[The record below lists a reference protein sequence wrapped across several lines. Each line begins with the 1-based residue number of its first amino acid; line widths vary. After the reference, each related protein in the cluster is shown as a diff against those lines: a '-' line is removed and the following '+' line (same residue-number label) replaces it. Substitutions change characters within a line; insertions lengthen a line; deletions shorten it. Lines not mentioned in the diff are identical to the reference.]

1 MTIKTAKVALS
12 LIWVI
17 AAIPLMLVLIMRQIS
32 GEFDDS
38 AKSAWTWAGQFLFPN
53 LTLIGGAW
61 SVTASPN
68 EDKPMSSVLVFWI
81 AIALSLFYLLVL
93 YLVLGWQQTSSESPQ
108 SVYEQ
113 SAQFLVLIQALV
125 VGWLGKFFIESG
137 R

>member
-1 MTIKTAKVALS
+1 
-12 LIWVI
+12 
-17 AAIPLMLVLIMRQIS
+17 
-32 GEFDDS
+32 
-38 AKSAWTWAGQFLFPN
+38 
-53 LTLIGGAW
+53 
-61 SVTASPN
+61 
-68 EDKPMSSVLVFWI
+68 MSSVLVFWI